1 MSAAMIFKK
10 RYTGGS
16 RFHGFKKK
24 ERVIGGLE
32 IAEPL
37 KKIKRESGR
46 NETDAKTRSRG
57 FRYG

>member
-1 MSAAMIFKK
+1 MRFKK